1 VRREGI
7 LAKDEHHPTD
17 PPTPLPRI
25 SFLLFL
31 SFMLTALGLLLYGQ
45 SLLCPFLWDEYGIIM
60 DNAGKGAFEWRNL
73 PSLFGQ
79 RYFHIPGSPELRIHL
94 HYYRPVTV
102 FFHALSYH
110 VFGLAPWGYRLESLL
125 LHVGN
130 AVLLFVLLSAF
141 FSEYTDLYNRSAVV
155 LTGTLL
161 FFTHPRNVESVCI
174 IANQTGLLCAFFAL
188 LSLLCWT
195 RILVGSRCLPSLYF
209 ASLFTLLLA
218 MLAKESGYVV
228 PLLHGLFFL
237 VLDPKRSKKRCWL
250 LSGYFLLVLVPL
262 SVRHLF
268 LEGTSIGAAFV
279 KELSRQGSLLSYLKP
294 VLLLFFHQLD
304 QWFFPVDIQLF
315 QYPFLPEGITFREV
329 VLPVLVS
336 GGLVWRLREDRRLL
350 AFGFGLFFIAY
361 MPSSNLIPMGKLP
374 GGGLKTGAHHLYLAQ
389 AGLALLAGAALFSS
403 GRRVPEAAKRSWKR
417 LLSWFL
423 ALALVLLLCH
433 QTFRFSGYFRGADRF
448 YQAVLERN
456 PAYSG
461 AWQNY
466 GWYKLY
472 LEGKP
477 DEAER
482 ILLDGLE
489 VVVSREDFPGERKL
503 TWNLLHLYLAE
514 GRFDEAQ
521 TLLQC
526 RSEKWIE
533 DPVGNHYF
541 WTLVQGLERK
551 DEDASL

>member
-1 VRREGI
+1 MTREGI
-7 LAKDEHHPTD
+7 LPKDGHHPPD
-17 PPTPLPRI
+17 PPTPLPPI

-31 SFMLTALGLLLYGQ
+31 SFVLTAFGLLLYGQ
-45 SLLCPFLWDEYGIIM
+45 SLLCPFLWDEYGIIL
-60 DNAGKGAFEWRNL
+60 DNAGKGAFEWKNL
-73 PSLFGQ
+73 PSLFSH

-94 HYYRPVTV
+94 PYYRPVTV
-102 FFHALSYH
+102 LFHALSYH
-110 VFGLAPWGYRLESLL
+110 AFGLAPWGYRLESLL

-130 AVLLFVLLSAF
+130 TVLLFVLLSMF
-141 FSEYTDLYNRSAVV
+141 FSKYTDLSTRSAVV

-174 IANQTGLLCAFFAL
+174 IANQTGLLCAFFSL
-188 LSLLCWT
+188 LSLFCWT
-195 RILVGSRCLPSLYF
+195 RILVGSRHLLSLYL
-209 ASLFTLLLA
+209 ASLVTLLLA

-237 VLDPKRSKKRCWL
+237 VFGSKRSKRMLWL
-250 LSGYFLLVLVPL
+250 LSGYLLVVFVPL
-262 SVRHLF
+262 SIRHLC
-268 LEGTSIGAAFV
+268 LEGTSIGTAFV
-279 KELSRQGSLLSYLKP
+279 RELSRQGSLSSHLEP

-315 QYPFLPEGITFREV
+315 QYPFLSERITFREV
-329 VLPVLVS
+329 GLPVLLS
-336 GGLVWRLREDRRLL
+336 SALVWRLRGDSRLL

-361 MPSSNLIPMGKLP
+361 LPSSNLIPMGKLP

-389 AGLALLAGAALFSS
+389 AGLALLVGAALFSS
-403 GRRVPEAAKRSWKR
+403 DRKVPEPGRRSWKR
-417 LLSWFL
+417 LTAWFL

-433 QTFRFSGYFRGADRF
+433 QTFRFSGYFQSADRF
-448 YQAVLERN
+448 YRAVLERN

-472 LEGKP
+472 LENKP
-477 DEAER
+477 AEAER

-489 VVVSREDFPGERKL
+489 VVGSKEDFRGERKL
-503 TWNLLHLYLAE
+503 TWNLLHLYLGE
-514 GRFDEAQ
+514 ERFDEAE

-526 RSEKWIE
+526 TAEKWME
-533 DPVGNHYF
+533 DPLGNHYF
-541 WTLVQGLERK
+541 WTLVQRLEDR
-551 DEDASL
+551 DEGASL